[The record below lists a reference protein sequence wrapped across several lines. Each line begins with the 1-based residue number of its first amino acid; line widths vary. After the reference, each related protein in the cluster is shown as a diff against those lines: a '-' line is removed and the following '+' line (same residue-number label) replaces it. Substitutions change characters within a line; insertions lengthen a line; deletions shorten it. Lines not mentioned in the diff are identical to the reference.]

1 MSRAKGIYTIGF
13 KGLAPEEFVDLLVE
27 NKIDLLLDVRFR
39 PRSRIPGFSKTKLSN
54 LLSSKGIDYQHEQD
68 LGTPPEILREVWRR
82 GGYYAEGFKDY
93 RPHLKTKVRTLKKVA
108 KMISNKRTCL
118 MSYERD
124 NNRCHRTV
132 VAEKLAELTG
142 GKINHLRC

>member
-1 MSRAKGIYTIGF
+1 MARTKGIYTIGF
-13 KGLAPEEFVDLLVE
+13 KGLTPEEFVELLVE

-39 PRSRIPGFSKTKLSN
+39 PRSRKPGFSKTKLSN
-54 LLSSKGIDYQHEQD
+54 LLRSKGIDYQHEQD
-68 LGTPPEILREVWRR
+68 LGTPPEILKEVWKR

-93 RPHLKTKVRTLKKVA
+93 RPHLKTKMRTLERVA
-108 KMISNKRTCL
+108 KMILNKRTCL

-132 VAEKLAELTG
+132 VAEKLGESLEV
-142 GKINHLRC
+142 KIHHLRC